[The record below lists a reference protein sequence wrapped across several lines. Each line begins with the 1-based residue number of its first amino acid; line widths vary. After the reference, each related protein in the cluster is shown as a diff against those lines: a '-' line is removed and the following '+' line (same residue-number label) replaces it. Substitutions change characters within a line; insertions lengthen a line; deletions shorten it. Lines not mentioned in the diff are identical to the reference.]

1 VDHKKLGLKKFF
13 WDIVYNFTRQGLTL
27 ILGLFTSIF
36 LTRGLGV
43 DARGI
48 YSLVFILPALAT
60 AFANLG
66 IAPATVYLVAHKE
79 IPEEDI
85 FSTNMVLTVG
95 SSLLGIAISLVLAI
109 FFNDVLFPGVEQK
122 LLLVATINIPVSML
136 ATNLAAILLGKQD
149 FRSYNTITLFPRV
162 VQLIL
167 SFLLVWLLKLGIQGA
182 IVMHLTSSILHLI
195 VLVYFLIKLK
205 GIGFHFNFKRIVRHS
220 KRSLKFGLKAYIAN
234 VIGFLNYRI
243 DKLILNSLMGSTAL
257 GYYDVSVGSAERLWI
272 LSSSIATVVFPK
284 ISSLEEDEERNQLT
298 LLVLKNLFLV
308 TTVIG
313 AIAFFLISPVMVLM
327 YGVEFEP
334 AAVGFKL
341 LLPGIIA
348 VGLSRIL
355 ANDMSG
361 RNRPEVTAVI
371 AFIGLILNIILNY
384 VFVPRFGFLGASIAS
399 SFSFTTIFI
408 IRWMVFLRISGRRWF
423 EFFMID
429 KRDVD
434 FWKTVIW
441 KFRTKISEK
450 LNQNEVDEK

>member
-1 VDHKKLGLKKFF
+1 MDHQKLGLTKFF
-13 WDIVYNFTRQGLTL
+13 WDTVYNLTRQGLSL

-48 YSLVFILPALAT
+48 YSLVILLPALAT

-85 FSTNMVLTVG
+85 FSTNMILTMVSSVLGV
-95 SSLLGIAISLVLAI
+95 AISLVLAI
-109 FFNDVLFPGVEQK
+109 FFNDLLFPGVDK
-122 LLLVATINIPVSML
+122 ALLLAATLNIPVSML
-136 ATNLAAILLGKQD
+136 ATNLAAVLLGKQD
-149 FRSYNTITLFPRV
+149 FRSYNTITLFPQV

-167 SFLLVWLLKLGIQGA
+167 SFILVWLLKLGIQGA
-182 IVMHLTSSILHLI
+182 VAMYLTSSFLYLVIL
-195 VLVYFLIKLK
+195 VRFLVKSK
-205 GIGFHFNFKRIVRHS
+205 GVGYHFNFKRIIRHS
-220 KRSLKFGLKAYIAN
+220 KRSMKFGLKAYIAN

-243 DKLILNSLMGSTAL
+243 DKIILNSLLGITAL
-257 GYYDVSVGSAERLWI
+257 GYYDVAVESAEKLWV
-272 LSSSIATVVFPK
+272 LSSSIAAVVFPK

-298 LLVLKNLFLV
+298 LLVLKNLFLAS
-308 TTVIG
+308 TAIG
-313 AIAFFLISPVMVLM
+313 VIAFFLIRPAMVLL

-334 AAVGFKL
+334 AADGFKL

-361 RNRPEVTAVI
+361 RNKPEVSAVVSLV
-371 AFIGLILNIILNY
+371 GLVLNIILNF
-384 VFVPRFGFLGASIAS
+384 VLVPRFGFLGASIS
-399 SFSFTTIFI
+399 SSISYTTLFI
-408 IRWMVFLRISGRRWF
+408 IRWMLFLRISRRRWF
-423 EFFMID
+423 EFFVID
-429 KRDVD
+429 KQDID
-434 FWKTVIW
+434 FWKMVIL

-450 LNQNEVDEK
+450 LN

>member
-1 VDHKKLGLKKFF
+1 MDHKKLGLKKFF
-13 WDIVYNFTRQGLTL
+13 WDIVYNFTRQGLSL
-27 ILGLFTSIF
+27 FLGLLTSIF

-85 FSTNMVLTVG
+85 FSTNMILTVG
-95 SSLLGIAISLVLAI
+95 SSLLGITISLVLSI
-109 FFNDVLFPGVEQK
+109 FFNDVLFPGVNQK
-122 LLLVATINIPVSML
+122 LLLAATINIPVSML
-136 ATNLAAILLGKQD
+136 ATNLAAVLLGKQD
-149 FRSYNTITLFPRV
+149 FRSYNVITLFPRV

-167 SFLLVWLLKLGIQGA
+167 SFILVWLLKLGIQGA
-182 IVMHLTSSILHLI
+182 VVMHLASSFLYLIIL
-195 VLVYFLIKLK
+195 VRFLVKSK
-205 GIGFHFNFKRIVRHS
+205 GFGFHFNFERILRHS
-220 KRSLKFGLKAYIAN
+220 KQSLKFGLKAYIAN

-243 DKLILNSLMGSTAL
+243 DKIILNSLMGSTAL
-257 GYYDVSVGSAERLWI
+257 GYYDVSVGAAERLWI
-272 LSSSIATVVFPK
+272 LSSSVATVVFPK

-298 LLVLKNLFLV
+298 LLVIKNLFLV

-313 AIAFFLISPVMVLM
+313 ITAFFLIRPVMVLL

-334 AAVGFKL
+334 AANGFKL

-355 ANDMSG
+355 ANDISG
-361 RNRPEVTAVI
+361 RNKPEISAVV

-384 VFVPRFGFLGASIAS
+384 VFVPRFGFLGAAISSSIS
-399 SFSFTTIFI
+399 YTTIFI
-408 IRWMVFLRISGRRWF
+408 IRWILFLRISGRRWF
-423 EFFMID
+423 EFFVID

-434 FWKTVIW
+434 FWKMVIW

-450 LNQNEVDEK
+450 LN